1 MISRK
6 SFDYSGFSADEAL
19 TPDYQWCV
27 KKIPDE
33 VYDRFTVERRH
44 GNGQVLNIPNNFT
57 FISCF
62 REHYILISSMTGYV
76 LYDFTYQ
83 VIIDSYSIVEDE
95 IPETPNDP
103 LRGGRGPRGLTGP
116 IMPDDK
122 DPFLYEHC
130 VVKLISPFGEVSC
143 ELKDLGCIP
152 LFNLIKLI
160 AVGLSHLEENPWTNF
175 LTEDLYDHSV
185 LILIRQFYSQR

>member
-1 MISRK
+1 MISKK

-19 TPDYQWCV
+19 TPDYQWCI
-27 KKIPDE
+27 KKIPGKI
-33 VYDRFTVERRH
+33 YDRFTVERRN
-44 GNGQVLNIPNNFT
+44 GNGQVLNIPHSFT
-57 FISCF
+57 SISCF
-62 REHYILISSMTGYV
+62 REHYILITSSTGYI

-83 VIIDSYSIVEDE
+83 VIIDAYSIAEDE
-95 IPETPNDP
+95 IPDPPNDP

-116 IMPDDK
+116 IKPDNK

-130 VVKLISPFGEVSC
+130 VIKLISPFGEVNC

-160 AVGLSHLEENPWTNF
+160 AIGLSDAEEIHGIIF
-175 LTEDLYDHSV
+175 
-185 LILIRQFYSQR
+185 